1 MRIISTVPS
10 MTETLFDFDL
20 DRTEI
25 VGRTKFC
32 IHPTKKVSEIDI
44 VGGTKN
50 LNLNKI
56 RSLKPDL
63 IIANKEENQKEQIE
77 ALMQDFNVWVTDIET
92 LEDNEK
98 FLTELG
104 GKLHKQDLAE
114 KFNIEISN
122 IFKNLNTG
130 KRKKAAY
137 LIWNNPYMTIGS
149 DTFIHHILNKI
160 GFDNI
165 FDNQKRYPI
174 INTEDLKNAEYILLS
189 TEPYPFKEKHKKEFE
204 TLFPNSKIMIVDG
217 EAFSWY
223 GTHLTKVKNYLSELA
238 QIN

>member
-10 MTETLFDFDL
+10 ITETLFDFDL

-32 IHPTKKVSEIDI
+32 IHPTEKVFEIET

-50 LNLNKI
+50 LNLDKI
-56 RSLKPDL
+56 KSLRPDL
-63 IIANKEENQKEQIE
+63 IIANKEENQKDQIE

-114 KFNIEISN
+114 KFNSEISN
-122 IFKNLNTG
+122 IFKNLNTE

-165 FDNQKRYPI
+165 YGNQKRYPKI
-174 INTEDLKNAEYILLS
+174 DTEDLKNAEYILLS
-189 TEPYPFKEKHKKEFE
+189 TEPYPFKEKHKNEFE

>member
-10 MTETLFDFDL
+10 ITETLFDFDL

-32 IHPTKKVSEIDI
+32 IHPTEKVLEIET

-50 LNLNKI
+50 LNLDKI
-56 RSLKPDL
+56 KSLRPDL

-114 KFNIEISN
+114 KFNSEISN
-122 IFKNLNTG
+122 IFRNLNTE

-217 EAFSWY
+217 ESFSWY
-223 GTHLTKVKNYLSELA
+223 GTHLTKVKYYLSELA
-238 QIN
+238 QIS